1 MILKKKELKKKYIRL
16 SFNFKGFHEQLFK
29 DDLNKI
35 RRKAQLMNIFIKGVV
50 YLPTIKKRVIVLK
63 SPHVYKKS
71 REQFELKTY
80 NRALVVFFEYTED
93 NKKKAKIF
101 VNFVKNC
108 SAGFKLKITYKTM
121 FLNK

>member
-1 MILKKKELKKKYIRL
+1 
-16 SFNFKGFHEQLFK
+16 
-29 DDLNKI
+29 
-35 RRKAQLMNIFIKGVV
+35 MNIFIKGVV

-80 NRALVVFFEYTED
+80 NRALVAFFDHTEE
-93 NKKKAKIF
+93 NKKRAKIF
-101 VNFVKNC
+101 INFVKNC

-121 FLNK
+121 YLNK